1 VSRTA
6 VQEKRLR
13 GEALVLVDVIKD
25 FEHEDGERLLESF
38 RVRHAGLVEVLE
50 RARTDGTTVV
60 YANDSDGSWAPDTG
74 ALIRG
79 AVEGKGGELVS
90 PIAPRPEDMLV
101 LKPRYSAFDE
111 TPLGSLLAER
121 GIGRLALAG
130 TATEMC
136 VFQTAT
142 DALRLGFEVS
152 VHANACATVDA
163 EHEELALAY
172 LERVLDVPVLGRA
185 PRGSRRIR

>member
-1 VSRTA
+1 M
-6 VQEKRLR
+6 KR
-13 GEALVLVDVIKD
+13 EAAWENPRMAKALLLVDVIKD

-38 RVRHAGLVEVLE
+38 RDRHAGLVKLVAQA
-50 RARTDGTTVV
+50 RAAGTPVV
-60 YANDSDGSWAPDTG
+60 YANDSDNSWGPDTAG
-74 ALIRG
+74 LIRR
-79 AVEGKGGELVS
+79 AVEGKGGELVAE
-90 PIAPRPEDMLV
+90 IAPRPEDTLV

-111 TPLGSLLAER
+111 TPLASLLSER
-121 GIGRLALAG
+121 GVAELAIAG

-152 VHANACATVDA
+152 VHANGCATVD
-163 EHEELALAY
+163 EHHEELALAY

-185 PRGSRRIR
+185 PRGS